1 MTQLYS
7 DVRIL
12 DLSNGI
18 PGPFCARIFADYGAD
33 VIKVEALTGDPSR
46 RRGPF
51 PGDIPNPEASASYL
65 HLNRNKRG
73 ITLNLDTPSGVDLL
87 KRLVKDVDIVIESFK
102 PGYLASIGAGFHD
115 LKEINSSIVLAS
127 ITPFGQ
133 DGPYAQYEGTDLT
146 YYAIGSMHMTGHADM
161 YPIKKA
167 ASMVEHQVGNLA
179 TVAVA
184 AAFLSAR
191 YQGQAQHVDVSAA
204 ESQQL
209 SSDRRI
215 QMLLGHNYNGETSMR
230 EPLSASAL
238 PMGIF
243 PCADGH
249 MQVMTTPAW
258 ADRMAK
264 TLKRPDFMEKLAVP
278 GALYSAELKAEIDEV
293 LHPWLQAHTRAEI
306 FAEALANQ
314 WPCFP
319 INNVEDL
326 LEDDHFRGRDFWV
339 EQDHPVAGPLTY
351 PGPLARVEDG
361 FALRYPAPQLGEH
374 NREFYSDEL
383 GLTGDELR
391 HLAGSGV
398 I

>member
-1 MTQLYS
+1 
-7 DVRIL
+7 
-12 DLSNGI
+12 
-18 PGPFCARIFADYGAD
+18 
-33 VIKVEALTGDPSR
+33 
-46 RRGPF
+46 
-51 PGDIPNPEASASYL
+51 
-65 HLNRNKRG
+65 
-73 ITLNLDTPSGVDLL
+73 
-87 KRLVKDVDIVIESFK
+87 
-102 PGYLASIGAGFHD
+102 
-115 LKEINSSIVLAS
+115 
-127 ITPFGQ
+127 
-133 DGPYAQYEGTDLT
+133 
-146 YYAIGSMHMTGHADM
+146 MHMTGDADM

-167 ASMVEHQVGNLA
+167 ASMVEHQVGNVA

-191 YQGQAQHVDVSAA
+191 YQGQAQHVDVAA
-204 ESQQL
+204 SETQQL

-243 PCADGH
+243 PCGDGH

-278 GALYSAELKAEIDEV
+278 GALYSAELKAEIDAV
-293 LHPWLQAHTRAEI
+293 LHPWLQAHTRQEL

-314 WPCFP
+314 WPCYP
-319 INNVEDL
+319 INSVEDL
-326 LEDDHFRGRDFWV
+326 LEDEHFRGRDFWV

-351 PGPLARVEDG
+351 PGPLARTEDG
-361 FALRYPAPQLGEH
+361 FSLRYPAPRLGEH
-374 NREFYSDEL
+374 NRQFYSDEL

>member
-12 DLSNGI
+12 DLSTGI

-33 VIKVEALTGDPSR
+33 VVKVEALSGDPSR

-73 ITLNLDTPSGVDLL
+73 ITLNLETPSGVDLL
-87 KRLVKDVDIVIESFK
+87 KRLVKDADIVIESFK
-102 PGYLASIGAGFHD
+102 PGYLASIGAGFED
-115 LKEINSSIVLAS
+115 LKQVKSNIVLVS
-127 ITPFGQ
+127 VTPFGQ

-146 YYAIGSMHMTGHADM
+146 YYAIGSMHMTGDADM

-191 YQGQAQHVDVSAA
+191 YQDQAQHVDVSAA

-215 QMLLGHNYNGETSMR
+215 QMLLGHNYNGETSKR
-230 EPLSASAL
+230 EPLSSSAL

-278 GALYSAELKAEIDEV
+278 GALYSPELKAEIDEV
-293 LHPWLQAHTRAEI
+293 LHPWLLAHTRKEL

-314 WPCFP
+314 WPCYP

-326 LEDDHFRGRDFWV
+326 LEDEHFRGRDFWV
-339 EQDHPVAGPLTY
+339 EQDHPIAGPLTY

-374 NREFYSDEL
+374 NGAFYSDEL